1 MRAMVDSAPAPAPA
15 PEGWLRRDSAG
26 LSTTAS
32 WLASLSEGLWVAP
45 PPPEKLSWKALLT
58 AARERS
64 ASPYYL
70 LLSEERLEEV
80 RTILSSV
87 TEGSAASM
95 KAFKVKKATYHTPVT
110 CPGDDILVAKHQL
123 TVYDGGQPSGVGGS
137 AYAAPAEAPKQ
148 VYIFN
153 QLQIFEQ
160 VAPADTRPSR
170 SNESEV
176 PINTVRSGGLVHVQI
191 GEQAEEEY
199 GSAFARRA
207 EVCFFKLLH
216 GSIRTQRGV
225 LKMFPTVRSELVL
238 AIKDPTEQLTLGS
251 LRENLLYGL
260 TCETK
265 PDDKQLWDA
274 CSYLGL
280 SKALIG
286 EEYAE
291 GWAKTKLSA
300 ILSWAS
306 PVDLCKLVLVRPLLR
321 CPDLLMLSCTTRLLA
336 HRPTDPLTH

>member
-1 MRAMVDSAPAPAPA
+1 
-15 PEGWLRRDSAG
+15 
-26 LSTTAS
+26 
-32 WLASLSEGLWVAP
+32 
-45 PPPEKLSWKALLT
+45 
-58 AARERS
+58 
-64 ASPYYL
+64 
-70 LLSEERLEEV
+70 
-80 RTILSSV
+80 
-87 TEGSAASM
+87 
-95 KAFKVKKATYHTPVT
+95 
-110 CPGDDILVAKHQL
+110 
-123 TVYDGGQPSGVGGS
+123 VGGS

-306 PVDLCKLVLVRPLLR
+306 PVDLCKLVLVRALLR
-321 CPDLLMLSCTTRLLA
+321 CPDLLLLYHVGDSWCESEQLELVNLVHQFCSTDGREGRELWRLTHQHLPESRRLGMGGVERTVLWCTSDSNLLKLLARQRRRMLSLKSPRRAVLSVVQGA
-336 HRPTDPLTH
+336 IEPLEA